1 MDIMEN
7 RSSEKRLVDADKLL
21 TNVVTVSNS
30 IGKVTW
36 SAVPAI
42 DILTAPTIDAVPV
55 VRCRDCIK
63 ISPSVTEIKN
73 AVWCRTFRAYM
84 PCDGF
89 CSYGERKEGAD

>member
-1 MDIMEN
+1 MELID
-7 RSSEKRLVDADKLL
+7 KRKPIEHLL
-21 TNVVTVSNS
+21 ELKSQLQ
-30 IGKVTW
+30 KVKNYDGIAKIHTLLRYL
-36 SAVPAI
+36 I
-42 DILTAPTIDAVPV
+42 DVEPVDAVPV

-89 CSYGERKEGAD
+89 CSYGERKDGDGNG